1 MTLQEL
7 NKLRDYPLQIEELKD
22 KIFHLQRRAESAT
35 HVISGMP
42 SARGKNDYLE
52 NTIISCV
59 DEQKKLRRLIYKLQR
74 EQARAMKY
82 ISQLDNSDLRA
93 IFILRFIKGYT
104 YKQIADQIGG
114 VTADA
119 VRIRIIRYFK
129 KDNNG

>member
-7 NKLRDYPLQIEELKD
+7 ENLKKYPKEIKALQEYIKQLERQSEYASHK
-22 KIFHLQRRAESAT
+22 
-35 HVISGMP
+35 VSGMP
-42 SARGKNDYLE
+42 SARGKNDCLE
-52 NTIISCV
+52 NAIIKSV
-59 DEQKKLRRLIYKLQR
+59 DEQKKLRRLIHKMQR

-82 ISQLDNSDLRA
+82 ISQLDNSDLQT

-104 YKQIADQIGG
+104 YKQIADKIGG

-129 KDNNG
+129 KHNNG